1 MATKRKLGR
10 TRDPRRALMR
20 GLAANLIDHQAIT
33 TTKAKAKELVPYVER
48 LITKAKKG
56 DLHNRRQI
64 ISRVSTPAS
73 AHKLV
78 DDLAGR
84 LGNRNSGHLRL
95 RPAGWRKGDHS
106 PLATISFVD
115 LEPDS
120 SAPITASQSPAN
132 AKAKAKAITKGVEQ
146 PPARRQPRSTADQTS
161 QNQPGT
167 GRQSSGRNRANQKR
181 V

>member
-1 MATKRKLGR
+1 MAIKRKLGR

-20 GLAANLIDHQAIT
+20 GLAGNLIDHQAIT

-64 ISRVSTPAS
+64 IARVSTPAS

-106 PLATISFVD
+106 PLATVSFVD
-115 LEPDS
+115 LEPAS
-120 SAPITASQSPAN
+120 SAPIPASQSPAN
-132 AKAKAKAITKGVEQ
+132 AKAKAIAKGAKQ
-146 PPARRQPRSTADQTS
+146 PPARRQPRLAADQTP

-167 GRQSSGRNRANQKR
+167 QRQSSGRNRANQKR

>member
-1 MATKRKLGR
+1 MAIKRKLGR

-20 GLAANLIDHQAIT
+20 GLATDLIDHQAIT
-33 TTKAKAKELVPYVER
+33 TTKAKAKTLIPYVER

-64 ISRVSTPAS
+64 IAQVSTPAS

-78 DDLAGR
+78 DHLAGR
-84 LGNRNSGHLRL
+84 LGGRNSGHLRL

-106 PLATISFVD
+106 PLATVSFVD
-115 LEPDS
+115 LDPTTTTPTQ
-120 SAPITASQSPAN
+120 AAAPAN
-132 AKAKAKAITKGVEQ
+132 AKAKAIAGGTKRRSV
-146 PPARRQPRSTADQTS
+146 RRQPRPTADQTI
-161 QNQPGT
+161 QTQPQPGT
-167 GRQSSGRNRANQKR
+167 GPQSSGRNRANQKR